1 MVAIFVVLTFLV
13 LVIADLVVQ
22 HYRAPQHVAA
32 IPHPF
37 EPAVAPGLFYDSGHT
52 WTEVLASGRVRIGVD
67 AFIGC
72 ALERTAHIEVLATDH
87 VQRGEPL
94 LALEAAG
101 QRLVLPAPLSG
112 SLTASNDVPPTRYLE
127 KSWCCELLPEH
138 LAGELGRLKI
148 AEEASAWMR
157 REIGLLKDWLVV
169 LHPAGPA
176 IAMQDGGD
184 VAEGFLARV
193 DSEAWLDFQ
202 QHFIDRT

>member
-72 ALERTAHIEVLATDH
+72 ALERT
-87 VQRGEPL
+87 
-94 LALEAAG
+94 
-101 QRLVLPAPLSG
+101 SKC
-112 SLTASNDVPPTRYLE
+112 SPPTTCSGANLCWHS
-127 KSWCCELLPEH
+127 K
-138 LAGELGRLKI
+138 
-148 AEEASAWMR
+148 R
-157 REIGLLKDWLVV
+157 R
-169 LHPAGPA
+169 
-176 IAMQDGGD
+176 
-184 VAEGFLARV
+184 
-193 DSEAWLDFQ
+193 DSVWSCPL
-202 QHFIDRT
+202 R